1 MTSTTVGSFNERG
14 YLNGFKR
21 RGFTPPKCLLEL
33 VANSLDACDRRRAT
47 GWGGK
52 FYIRFATTEPMG
64 IIDKGQ
70 ITMRDNGYGMDADAI
85 RNMFDLYRE
94 NHASDTSRGVSG
106 IGAKP
111 ALSILSCDQEMMLF
125 TRTEGGTG
133 YHIVVPWN
141 KIHEDGHYSGMIRI
155 RTMTAEEQAVFGDDP
170 GTLIQF
176 PYSDMLRDLLR
187 SNFQLPAMGGDDI
200 ADMSPL
206 DRIGVVFGTDNVDI
220 VLEDTD
226 RPPVLMQMYNYFGA
240 ADGEYYLGKTKVVVA
255 HWVPENPSEQE
266 DIANHRFICCS
277 DGREIHLSGRGFA
290 KKLEIKNKGTH
301 GYRHVGSFEV
311 ICGLRKDKSIFDPSH
326 PQLLS
331 GSTKEHRCA
340 YNDMHLGRS
349 VFEFLILHK
358 LRRNGQLVGYVP
370 LSDYKITSARANE
383 EAMLENLLVQSEIRY
398 CPVSTQGNIQD
409 RLLNIQ
415 ENKNQHDGSH
425 LPLHLTRLVR
435 ELRTEKAK
443 QIRVW
448 MEATVA
454 EKEAKTAAKVPAPVS
469 APSPVPAP
477 VSTPAAPSP
486 APAPAPVSTPAAPS
500 PAPAPAPVS
509 TPAAPA
515 APSPVTAPTSAPVSA
530 PASPPA
536 STPQLII
543 TEAVSAGSNSPEL
556 PSLSTD
562 LLPRMQTLS
571 DDNLIAL
578 ITDTVKSRPP
588 GCKAAIIAALSALSS

>member
-1 MTSTTVGSFNERG
+1 
-14 YLNGFKR
+14 
-21 RGFTPPKCLLEL
+21 
-33 VANSLDACDRRRAT
+33 
-47 GWGGK
+47 
-52 FYIRFATTEPMG
+52 
-64 IIDKGQ
+64 
-70 ITMRDNGYGMDADAI
+70 
-85 RNMFDLYRE
+85 
-94 NHASDTSRGVSG
+94 
-106 IGAKP
+106 
-111 ALSILSCDQEMMLF
+111 MMLF

-187 SNFQLPAMGGDDI
+187 SNFQLPATGGPAMGGPAMGGDDI

-220 VLEDTD
+220 VLKDTD

-266 DIANHRFICCS
+266 DIANHRFICS

-290 KKLEIKNKGTH
+290 KKLEVKNKGTH

-340 YNDMHLGRS
+340 YNDMHLGTS

-370 LSDYKITSARANE
+370 LSDYKLTSARANE
-383 EAMLENLLVQSEIRY
+383 DAMLDNFLVQSEIRY

-454 EKEAKTAAKVPAPVS
+454 EKEAKTAAKVPASAS
-469 APSPVPAP
+469 APP
-477 VSTPAAPSP
+477 APSP
-486 APAPAPVSTPAAPS
+486 APAPASASPLATAPS
-500 PAPAPAPVS
+500 PAP
-509 TPAAPA
+509 
-515 APSPVTAPTSAPVSA
+515 SPAPTSSPSPSPAPVSA
-530 PASPPA
+530 PAPAPA

-571 DDNLIAL
+571 DDSLIGL
-578 ITDTVKSRPP
+578 ITDAVKSRPSC
-588 GCKAAIIAALSALSS
+588 CKAAIIAALSALSS